1 MTGIARKHMVGL
13 DKLGELNFDDYNQVM
28 THVKVKE
35 KLLGVGKKGEAET
48 DHYRINYNV
57 LKRGLDV
64 VMDVELIA
72 KEDGVSVLHTFILD
86 LKGTKFYGY
95 HSLSKTHGK
104 VFDGIQKAINAFS
117 EDRVKNSP
125 MTQFVITPLRKRY
138 EVR

>member
-28 THVKVKE
+28 IHVKVKE
-35 KLLGVGKKGEAET
+35 KLLGVGKKGEVET

-64 VMDVELIA
+64 VMDVELTS
-72 KEDGVSVLHTFILD
+72 KEDGCSVLHTFILD

-104 VFDGIQKAINAFS
+104 MFDGIQKALIAFS
-117 EDRVKNSP
+117 EDRIKNSP
-125 MTQFVITPLRKRY
+125 MTQFVFTPLRKQY
-138 EVR
+138 EIR